1 MFSAVALTIR
11 IADMARW
18 YHRARMI
25 DIESMGR
32 DILQELEA
40 AWNDASGERFGRPFS
55 ADAEFVD
62 IRGEHH
68 RGQEA
73 IARGHQ
79 GIFDTIYLGSRV
91 RFQLIQA
98 HTLAETIVLLHS
110 TADLETPSGPLAGR
124 QPSIQ
129 SIVLRREGTEWK
141 VASFHNTLRA
151 GAR

>member
-1 MFSAVALTIR
+1 MS
-11 IADMARW
+11 
-18 YHRARMI
+18 
-25 DIESMGR
+25 DIERIGR

-40 AWNDASGERFGRPFS
+40 AWNEASGERFGRPFS

-91 RFQLIQA
+91 RFQLLQA
-98 HTLAETIVLLHS
+98 RNLAESIVLLHS
-110 TADLETPSGPLAGR
+110 AAELEVPSGPLAGR
-124 QPSIQ
+124 LRSIQ
-129 SIVLRREGTEWK
+129 SLVLRHEDTGWK

-151 GAR
+151 GTP

>member
-1 MFSAVALTIR
+1 MS
-11 IADMARW
+11 
-18 YHRARMI
+18 
-25 DIESMGR
+25 DIERIGR

-40 AWNDASGERFGRPFS
+40 AWNEASGERFGRPFS

-98 HTLAETIVLLHS
+98 RNLAESIVLLHS
-110 TADLETPSGPLAGR
+110 TADLDAPSGPLMGKH
-124 QPSIQ
+124 QSIQ
-129 SIVLRREGTEWK
+129 TIVLRREGTGWK

-151 GAR
+151 GTP